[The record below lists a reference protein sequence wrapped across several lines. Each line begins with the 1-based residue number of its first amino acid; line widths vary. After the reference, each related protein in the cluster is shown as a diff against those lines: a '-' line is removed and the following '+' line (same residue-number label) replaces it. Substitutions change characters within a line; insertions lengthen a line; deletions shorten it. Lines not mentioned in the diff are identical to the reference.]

1 MPEKNNL
8 LITGPLGHIGSKF
21 IRDLNADNSID
32 KIILLDNFAT
42 LRYPSLFNLP
52 SNVKYKF
59 IEGDI
64 LTYDF
69 ENILKDVDIV
79 LHLAA
84 ITDAANSF
92 EIADKV
98 MEMNFGG
105 TKKVAEACAKT
116 NTKFI
121 FISTTSVYGTQ
132 GEIVDEACSLD
143 ELKPQSPY
151 AKSKLLAEN
160 SLLELSGKYNKF
172 QFIICRFGTIYGT
185 SVGMRFH
192 TAINKFI
199 WQAVMNEPISV
210 WTTALN
216 QKRPYLSINEAIR
229 ALHFIINNDIFTNQ
243 IYNVLS
249 INTTVKEIVE
259 EIKKHIPSVEINFVD
274 SKIMNQLSYTVSNK
288 KFADLGF
295 EFSGSIN
302 EIVESID
309 LLKAANCDLNLKV

>member
-1 MPEKNNL
+1 MPKKNNL

-21 IRDLNADNSID
+21 IRDLNADDSID

-69 ENILKDVDIV
+69 ENILKDMDIV

-121 FISTTSVYGTQ
+121 FIS
-132 GEIVDEACSLD
+132 
-143 ELKPQSPY
+143 
-151 AKSKLLAEN
+151 
-160 SLLELSGKYNKF
+160 
-172 QFIICRFGTIYGT
+172 
-185 SVGMRFH
+185 
-192 TAINKFI
+192 
-199 WQAVMNEPISV
+199 
-210 WTTALN
+210 
-216 QKRPYLSINEAIR
+216 
-229 ALHFIINNDIFTNQ
+229 
-243 IYNVLS
+243 
-249 INTTVKEIVE
+249 
-259 EIKKHIPSVEINFVD
+259 
-274 SKIMNQLSYTVSNK
+274 
-288 KFADLGF
+288 
-295 EFSGSIN
+295 
-302 EIVESID
+302 
-309 LLKAANCDLNLKV
+309 